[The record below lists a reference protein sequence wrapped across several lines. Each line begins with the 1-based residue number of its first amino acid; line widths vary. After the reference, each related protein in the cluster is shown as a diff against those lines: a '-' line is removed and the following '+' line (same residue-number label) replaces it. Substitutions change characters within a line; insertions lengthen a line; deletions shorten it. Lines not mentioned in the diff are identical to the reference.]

1 MPEPEGATP
10 PKSNKAF
17 FTQKVAGVPLVA
29 WVAVLALVVG
39 AFLWWRNR
47 QQAAAGNATAT
58 AAAGAVPTAATS
70 EELMAAGLY
79 QPPNITYNVPS
90 PNIEQGVEEA
100 SPGTGVGPLPPVPV
114 TTPPT
119 PAPPPVPT
127 AKPPTP
133 PVSSPVSK
141 MAPAAPTPPTP
152 KYITVTPWPTLTS
165 TLWGISQKVGVPLAR
180 IEALNPNIRNP
191 NVIYAGQSIRYA

>member
-10 PKSNKAF
+10 PKSSKAF

-29 WVAVLALVVG
+29 WAAVVALAVG

-47 QQAAAGNATAT
+47 QQAAAGQATAT
-58 AAAGAVPTAATS
+58 SAAGAVPSASTS

-100 SPGTGVGPLPPVPV
+100 SPPTGVGPLPPTPV
-114 TTPPT
+114 TT
-119 PAPPPVPT
+119 APVPPVPT
-127 AKPPTP
+127 APTPKPPTAI
-133 PVSSPVSK
+133 PVAK
-141 MAPAAPTPPTP
+141 MAPAVATPPTP
-152 KYITVTPWPTLTS
+152 KYVTVTPWPTLTS
-165 TLWGISQKVGVPLAR
+165 TLWGISQKVGVPLSR
-180 IEALNPNIRNP
+180 IEALNPNIKNP
-191 NVIYAGQSIRYA
+191 NLIHAGQSIRYA